1 MALLDVIDN
10 ANLTRLQR
18 FVQATTLVPGDDA
31 GISAKHVNNLAR
43 AVKMFAEAQALKV
56 AAEQMEALVTAYEG
70 TPWQPEIRKRADTV
84 LRRWRTQKAIA

>member
-31 GISAKHVNNLAR
+31 SISARQVNNLAR
-43 AVKMFAEAQALKV
+43 AVKLFAEAQAPKI
-56 AAEQMEALVTAYEG
+56 AAEQMEALVAAYAG
-70 TPWQPEIRKRADTV
+70 TPWHEEIEKRAKVITS
-84 LRRWRTQKAIA
+84 RWRMQKAIS